1 MRKKYVLV
9 ETVAMFRHRYVV
21 ELEESEPNEY
31 ALDTFVSGEAKE
43 FSQYY
48 LDENV
53 VSHRTM
59 SKSDLLALCD
69 EDNDYAADWHEDTK
83 IEQFVTRSGS

>member
-1 MRKKYVLV
+1 MCKKYVLV
-9 ETVAMFRHRYVV
+9 ETVEMFRHRYVV
-21 ELEESEPNEY
+21 ELDEAEPNEY
-31 ALDTFVSGEAKE
+31 ALDTVVSGEAKK
-43 FSQYY
+43 FSQLYI
-48 LDENV
+48 DENV

-69 EDNDYAADWHEDTK
+69 EDYDYAADWHEDTK